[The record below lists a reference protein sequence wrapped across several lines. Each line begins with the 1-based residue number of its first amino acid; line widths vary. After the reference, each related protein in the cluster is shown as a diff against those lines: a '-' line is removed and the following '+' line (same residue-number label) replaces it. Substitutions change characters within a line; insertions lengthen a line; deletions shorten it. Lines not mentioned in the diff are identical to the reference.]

1 MTRDHVV
8 VFQLDSVF
16 NLQRPYD
23 LVALLKQEDRAHMLE
38 NLKQELLAKKD
49 QIDSSEDKNTGG
61 CSKMRLF
68 VFRSSINVSSY
79 NTFKHSNDFLYITFV
94 VIPHSSF

>member
-1 MTRDHVV
+1 MCSNVFFQVIPVIKGTTHWVV
-8 VFQLDSVF
+8 TEDGRIQAQLDSVF

-61 CSKMRLF
+61 CCKTRLYLC
-68 VFRSSINVSSY
+68 SD
-79 NTFKHSNDFLYITFV
+79 HL
-94 VIPHSSF
+94 